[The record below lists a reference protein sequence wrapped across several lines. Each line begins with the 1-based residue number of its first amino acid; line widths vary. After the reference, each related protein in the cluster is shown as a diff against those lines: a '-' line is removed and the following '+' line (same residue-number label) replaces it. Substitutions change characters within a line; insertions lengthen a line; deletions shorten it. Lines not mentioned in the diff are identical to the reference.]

1 MSNNESLLK
10 LFLRVLGTSAL
21 TAAFFVCVPDAWMDA
36 IHRQL
41 GLGKLPDAPIVSY
54 LARSTS
60 AFYAM
65 LGGLLWV
72 VSFDL
77 RRHRVVLRY
86 LGLAI
91 LAIGLALFV
100 VDWQAGMPLWW
111 RFWKDR
117 LIAGSASSSCISVRE
132 LAKKARSKPAN
143 LPPAIFPHVA
153 PGSTHERLSVRNAFN
168 LFRSFHRSG
177 GRDGDVANA
186 NEALQETLVHIN
198 GANVAR
204 NKILVTLGEKPTLQ
218 GDAIRINAQNR
229 GGAPAQGDDQRHDQ
243 PEEKQVP
250 EKMPPRRTDFAEQ
263 LVWWRST
270 HRLGR
275 REFCRHR
282 IATRRTG
289 LRLR

>member
-1 MSNNESLLK
+1 MSHNESLLK

-21 TAAFFVCVPDAWMDA
+21 TAAFFECVPDAWMDA

-100 VDWQAGMPLWW
+100 VDWQAGLPLWW
-111 RFWKDR
+111 RFWEGPIDFGFGVVILYLNSR
-117 LIAGSASSSCISVRE
+117 IS
-132 LAKKARSKPAN
+132 
-143 LPPAIFPHVA
+143 
-153 PGSTHERLSVRNAFN
+153 
-168 LFRSFHRSG
+168 
-177 GRDGDVANA
+177 
-186 NEALQETLVHIN
+186 
-198 GANVAR
+198 
-204 NKILVTLGEKPTLQ
+204 
-218 GDAIRINAQNR
+218 
-229 GGAPAQGDDQRHDQ
+229 
-243 PEEKQVP
+243 EENSNQ
-250 EKMPPRRTDFAEQ
+250 
-263 LVWWRST
+263 
-270 HRLGR
+270 
-275 REFCRHR
+275 
-282 IATRRTG
+282 TR
-289 LRLR
+289 

>member
-1 MSNNESLLK
+1 MSHNESLLK

-86 LGLAI
+86 LGFAI

-100 VDWQAGMPLWW
+100 VDWQAGLPLWW
-111 RFWKDR
+111 RFWEGPIDCAFGIVI
-117 LIAGSASSSCISVRE
+117 LWLGSRIS
-132 LAKKARSKPAN
+132 
-143 LPPAIFPHVA
+143 
-153 PGSTHERLSVRNAFN
+153 
-168 LFRSFHRSG
+168 
-177 GRDGDVANA
+177 
-186 NEALQETLVHIN
+186 
-198 GANVAR
+198 
-204 NKILVTLGEKPTLQ
+204 
-218 GDAIRINAQNR
+218 
-229 GGAPAQGDDQRHDQ
+229 
-243 PEEKQVP
+243 EESPKQ
-250 EKMPPRRTDFAEQ
+250 T
-263 LVWWRST
+263 S
-270 HRLGR
+270 
-275 REFCRHR
+275 
-282 IATRRTG
+282 
-289 LRLR
+289 